1 MLQKN
6 KKSIRKKASSFWT
19 IKALAALML
28 LIMLALPAAAH
39 PPAQVSLA
47 YDSQNQS
54 LEVTTTHQVSDPTS
68 HYVFKIA
75 VQKNGEQVLT
85 KEYTSQP
92 TSSTFSYNYSLNASK
107 GDVLKATAYCIIAGS
122 KSAEITVEDAK
133 LVVQQSD
140 D

>member
-1 MLQKN
+1 MLHKDKN
-6 KKSIRKKASSFWT
+6 KRLISTKASSIWT
-19 IKALAALML
+19 IKALAAVML
-28 LIMLALPAAAH
+28 LIMLALPVTAH

-54 LEVTTTHQVSDPTS
+54 LNVTTTHVVSNPAS

-92 TSSTFSYNYSLNASK
+92 TSSTFSYDYPINATK
-107 GDVLKATAYCIIAGS
+107 GDVLKATAYCSIAGS
-122 KSAEITVEDAK
+122 RSGEIKVMEDAK
-133 LVVQQSD
+133 LAV
-140 D
+140 